1 MKRKISIV
9 AVLLLGL
16 ALLSCAGPQ
25 VIPDT
30 ARVVQ
35 LTVPNCE

>member
-9 AVLLLGL
+9 AVLLLGM
-16 ALLSCAGPQ
+16 ALFSCAGPQ
-25 VIPDT
+25 AIPDT

-35 LTVPNCE
+35 FTVPHCE